1 MQREFV
7 IICAMPNELLPVL
20 DLAWAK
26 RVLALSEA
34 KSAEI
39 KAEFEQWH
47 WPKPAITKAGL
58 PFYEIELGGVSGWA
72 VLSGIGIA
80 NAAAATALAAEL
92 SGAKR
97 IIYTGTSG
105 GLARDS
111 VVGEVVIGSAYA
123 YHNVDVTAL
132 GCAPGQMV
140 GMPEKYLLSA
150 AWHRIVDQFLSTSEF
165 SLTSLNLD
173 PKITKGLIL
182 SGDSFITANNVTTI
196 RNTFPQAVA
205 TDMESAAGAQI
216 AWKLGRDFISV
227 RCISDLCSPE
237 GEEVFKLNL
246 YTASATAALITRTL
260 VASGCDAV

>member
-34 KSAEI
+34 KSTEI

-80 NAAAATALAAEL
+80 NAAATTALAAEL

-97 IIYTGTSG
+97 IIYTGTAG

-132 GCAPGQMV
+132 GCAPGQMI
-140 GMPEKYLLSA
+140 GMPEEYPLDSS
-150 AWHRIVDQFLSTSEF
+150 WNSSVDQLLAAIASGSA
-165 SLTSLNLD
+165 SLNFGG
-173 PKITKGLIL
+173 KVRKGLIL
-182 SGDSFITANNVTTI
+182 SGDSFVTATNVYAI
-196 RNTFPQAVA
+196 RSTFPRALA
-205 TDMESAAGAQI
+205 TDMESASAAQI
-216 AWKLGRDFISV
+216 AWKMNREFISV
-227 RCISDLCSPE
+227 RCISDLCSPD
-237 GEEVFKLNL
+237 GEEVFKLNSYL
-246 YTASATAALITRTL
+246 ASVTAALKMKELLRL
-260 VASGCDAV
+260 YFS